1 MRFNLRDQVSERII
15 AGGHRLE
22 AALSAGRNEQ
32 PGNTDG
38 HRVAL
43 DVAGVDS
50 DDVLARFPLKPQI
63 PTISVCHS
71 TAQIPLAAI
80 SEIGPRALG
89 GAYQVK
95 SVTLIELSSGMKM
108 RLSSA
113 WLLNGL
119 AVGSV

>member
-1 MRFNLRDQVSERII
+1 MSDTGPVCLKLHGICSTKPVTAVPTHTHAGHVGGHHGLSQWMRFNLRDQVSERII

-50 DDVLARFPLKPQI
+50 DDVLARFP
-63 PTISVCHS
+63 
-71 TAQIPLAAI
+71 
-80 SEIGPRALG
+80 
-89 GAYQVK
+89 
-95 SVTLIELSSGMKM
+95 
-108 RLSSA
+108 
-113 WLLNGL
+113 
-119 AVGSV
+119 